1 MTLKE
6 KYTAILSE
14 ELVPALGCTEPIAL
28 AYASAECRR
37 TLGCFPDAVDAECS
51 GNIIKN
57 VKSVVIP
64 NSGGLKGIE
73 AAVAAGMIGGDS
85 SRGLEVLSSVKESD
99 LPAIRAYLAEKR
111 IKVSLLKT
119 SASLHFIIR
128 MRRGSDEA
136 LVEVIHQ
143 HTNIVRKERN
153 GEVLF
158 SKDSSAENINEA
170 LTDRSCLT
178 VADII
183 GYGESVDIETIAPI
197 IETQIEYNT
206 AICEE
211 GLRNKWG
218 SNIGQYLMDSRS
230 QDFLTKAKAVAAA
243 GSDARMS
250 GCSLPVVINS
260 GSGNQGITASMP
272 VIVYAE
278 EKGVSH
284 ERLVRALAISNL
296 VAIHQKTGIGRLS
309 AYCGAVSA
317 AAGAGAAVTW
327 LEGGDLEAI
336 DDTIVNTL
344 ATVSGMIC
352 DGAKPSCAGKIAVAV
367 SSALLANRMAMAG
380 RCYRSGEGIVKDD
393 VEKTVS
399 GIGQIASDGMS
410 ETDSVILSVMMEC

>member
-1 MTLKE
+1 MAKADYLQ
-6 KYTAILSE
+6 ILRE

-28 AYASAECRR
+28 AYGAAECRR
-37 TLGCFPDAVDAECS
+37 ILGMAPERIEARCS
-51 GNIIKN
+51 GNIVKN
-57 VKSVVIP
+57 VKGVVVP
-64 NSGGLKGIE
+64 NCGGLKGIE
-73 AAVAAGMIGGDS
+73 AAVVAGALYGDAG
-85 SRGLEVLSSVKESD
+85 RGLEVLSSISDDDAAALPERIREIPVDVKLLET
-99 LPAIRAYLAEKR
+99 PAKLHFMITMEGGGH
-111 IKVSLLKT
+111 
-119 SASLHFIIR
+119 SAS
-128 MRRGSDEA
+128 
-136 LVEVIHQ
+136 VEIVNR
-143 HTNIVRKERN
+143 HTNI
-153 GEVLF
+153 
-158 SKDSSAENINEA
+158 SKAEKDGKVIAAGDDSSDEGDSGLA
-170 LTDRSCLT
+170 DRPGMS
-178 VADII
+178 VGDII
-183 GYGESVDIETIAPI
+183 AFGETAPLHELEEI
-197 IETQIEYNT
+197 IGPQIRCNA
-206 AICEE
+206 AISRE
-211 GLRNKWG
+211 GLDGHYGAEVGRTII
-218 SNIGQYLMDSRS
+218 SSYASLDARMAAS
-230 QDFLTKAKAVAAA
+230 AAA

>member
-1 MTLKE
+1 MAKADYLQ
-6 KYTAILSE
+6 ILRE

-28 AYASAECRR
+28 AYGAAECRR
-37 TLGCFPDAVDAECS
+37 ILGMVPERIEARCS
-51 GNIIKN
+51 GNIVKN
-57 VKSVVIP
+57 VKGVVVP
-64 NSGGLKGIE
+64 NCGGLKGIE
-73 AAVAAGMIGGDS
+73 AAVVAGALYGDAG
-85 SRGLEVLSSVKESD
+85 RGLEVLSSISDDDAAALPERIREIPVDVKLLET
-99 LPAIRAYLAEKR
+99 PAKLHFMITMEGGGH
-111 IKVSLLKT
+111 
-119 SASLHFIIR
+119 SAS
-128 MRRGSDEA
+128 
-136 LVEVIHQ
+136 VEIVNR
-143 HTNIVRKERN
+143 HTNI
-153 GEVLF
+153 
-158 SKDSSAENINEA
+158 SKAEKDGKVIAAGDDSSDEGDSGLA
-170 LTDRSCLT
+170 DRSDMS
-178 VADII
+178 VGDII
-183 GYGESVDIETIAPI
+183 AFGETAHLHELEEI
-197 IETQIEYNT
+197 IGPQIRCNA
-206 AICEE
+206 AISRE
-211 GLRNKWG
+211 GLDGHYGAEVGRTII
-218 SNIGQYLMDSRS
+218 SSYASLDARMAAS
-230 QDFLTKAKAVAAA
+230 AAA

-327 LEGGDLEAI
+327 LEGGDIEAI

>member
-1 MTLKE
+1 M
-6 KYTAILSE
+6 
-14 ELVPALGCTEPIAL
+14 PALGCTEPIAL
-28 AYASAECRR
+28 AYGAAECRR
-37 TLGCFPDAVDAECS
+37 ILGMAPERIEARCS
-51 GNIIKN
+51 GNIVKN
-57 VKSVVIP
+57 VKGVVVP
-64 NSGGLKGIE
+64 NCGGLKGIE
-73 AAVAAGMIGGDS
+73 AAVVAGALYGDAG
-85 SRGLEVLSSVKESD
+85 RGLEVLSSISDDDAAALPERIREIPVDVKLLET
-99 LPAIRAYLAEKR
+99 PAKLHFMITMEGGGH
-111 IKVSLLKT
+111 
-119 SASLHFIIR
+119 SAS
-128 MRRGSDEA
+128 
-136 LVEVIHQ
+136 VEIVNR
-143 HTNIVRKERN
+143 HTNI
-153 GEVLF
+153 
-158 SKDSSAENINEA
+158 SKAEKDGKVIAAGDDSSDEGDSGLA
-170 LTDRSCLT
+170 DRSGMS
-178 VADII
+178 VGDII
-183 GYGESVDIETIAPI
+183 AFGETAPLHELEEI
-197 IETQIEYNT
+197 IGPQIRCNA
-206 AICEE
+206 AISRE
-211 GLRNKWG
+211 GLDGHYGAEVGRTII
-218 SNIGQYLMDSRS
+218 SSYASLDARMAAS
-230 QDFLTKAKAVAAA
+230 AAA

-367 SSALLANRMAMAG
+367 SSALLATRMAMAG

>member
-1 MTLKE
+1 M
-6 KYTAILSE
+6 
-14 ELVPALGCTEPIAL
+14 PALGCTEPIAL
-28 AYASAECRR
+28 AYGAAECRR
-37 TLGCFPDAVDAECS
+37 ILGMAPERIEARCS
-51 GNIIKN
+51 GNIVKN
-57 VKSVVIP
+57 VKGVVVP
-64 NSGGLKGIE
+64 NCGGLKGIE
-73 AAVAAGMIGGDS
+73 AAVVAGALYGDAG
-85 SRGLEVLSSVKESD
+85 RGLEVLSSISDDDAASLPERIREIPVDVKLLET
-99 LPAIRAYLAEKR
+99 PAKLHFMITMEGGGH
-111 IKVSLLKT
+111 
-119 SASLHFIIR
+119 SAS
-128 MRRGSDEA
+128 
-136 LVEVIHQ
+136 VEIVNR
-143 HTNIVRKERN
+143 HTNI
-153 GEVLF
+153 
-158 SKDSSAENINEA
+158 SKAEKDGKVIAAGDDSSDEGDSGLA
-170 LTDRSCLT
+170 DRSGMS
-178 VADII
+178 VGDII
-183 GYGESVDIETIAPI
+183 AFGETAPLHELEEVI
-197 IETQIEYNT
+197 GPQIRCNA
-206 AICEE
+206 AISRE
-211 GLRNKWG
+211 GLDGHYGAEVGRTII
-218 SNIGQYLMDSRS
+218 SSYASLDARMAAS
-230 QDFLTKAKAVAAA
+230 AAA

-278 EKGVSH
+278 EKGISH

-367 SSALLANRMAMAG
+367 SSALLANRMAMVG

-410 ETDSVILSVMMEC
+410 ETDSVILSVMMGC

>member
-1 MTLKE
+1 M
-6 KYTAILSE
+6 
-14 ELVPALGCTEPIAL
+14 PALGCTEPIAL
-28 AYASAECRR
+28 AYGAAECRR
-37 TLGCFPDAVDAECS
+37 ILGMVPERIEARCS
-51 GNIIKN
+51 GNIVKN
-57 VKSVVIP
+57 VKGVVVP
-64 NSGGLKGIE
+64 NCGGLKGIE
-73 AAVAAGMIGGDS
+73 AAVVAGALYGDAG
-85 SRGLEVLSSVKESD
+85 RGLEVLSSISDDDAAALPERIREIPVDVKLLET
-99 LPAIRAYLAEKR
+99 PAKLHFMITMEGGGH
-111 IKVSLLKT
+111 
-119 SASLHFIIR
+119 SAS
-128 MRRGSDEA
+128 
-136 LVEVIHQ
+136 VEIVNR
-143 HTNIVRKERN
+143 HTNI
-153 GEVLF
+153 
-158 SKDSSAENINEA
+158 SKAEKDGKVIAAGDDSSDEGDSGLA
-170 LTDRSCLT
+170 DRSGMS
-178 VADII
+178 VGDII
-183 GYGESVDIETIAPI
+183 AFGETAPLHELEEIIGPQIRCNAAISREGFDGHYGAEVGRTIISSYASLD
-197 IETQIEYNT
+197 
-206 AICEE
+206 A
-211 GLRNKWG
+211 RMAA
-218 SNIGQYLMDSRS
+218 S
-230 QDFLTKAKAVAAA
+230 AAA

-284 ERLVRALAISNL
+284 EKLVRALAISNL

>member
-1 MTLKE
+1 MAKADYLQ
-6 KYTAILSE
+6 ILRE

-28 AYASAECRR
+28 AYGAAECRR
-37 TLGCFPDAVDAECS
+37 ILGMAPERIEARCS
-51 GNIIKN
+51 GNIVKN
-57 VKSVVIP
+57 VKGVVVP
-64 NSGGLKGIE
+64 NCGGLKGIE
-73 AAVAAGMIGGDS
+73 AAVVAGALYGDAG
-85 SRGLEVLSSVKESD
+85 RGLEVLSSISDDDAAALPERIREIPVDVKLLET
-99 LPAIRAYLAEKR
+99 PAKLHFMITMEGGGH
-111 IKVSLLKT
+111 
-119 SASLHFIIR
+119 SAS
-128 MRRGSDEA
+128 
-136 LVEVIHQ
+136 VEIVNR
-143 HTNIVRKERN
+143 HTNI
-153 GEVLF
+153 
-158 SKDSSAENINEA
+158 SKAEKDGKVIAAGDDSSDEGDSGLA
-170 LTDRSCLT
+170 DRSGMS
-178 VADII
+178 VGDII
-183 GYGESVDIETIAPI
+183 AFGETAPLHELEEI
-197 IETQIEYNT
+197 IGPQIRCNA
-206 AICEE
+206 AISRE
-211 GLRNKWG
+211 GLDGHYGAEVGRTII
-218 SNIGQYLMDSRS
+218 SSYASLDARMAAS
-230 QDFLTKAKAVAAA
+230 AAA

>member
-1 MTLKE
+1 MAKADYLQ
-6 KYTAILSE
+6 ILRE

-28 AYASAECRR
+28 AYGAAECRR
-37 TLGCFPDAVDAECS
+37 ILGMAPERIEARCS
-51 GNIIKN
+51 GNIVKN
-57 VKSVVIP
+57 VKGVVVP
-64 NSGGLKGIE
+64 NCGGLKGIE
-73 AAVAAGMIGGDS
+73 AAVVAGALYGDAG
-85 SRGLEVLSSVKESD
+85 RGLEVLSSISDDDAAALPERIREIPVDVKLLET
-99 LPAIRAYLAEKR
+99 PAKLHFMITMEGGGH
-111 IKVSLLKT
+111 
-119 SASLHFIIR
+119 SAS
-128 MRRGSDEA
+128 
-136 LVEVIHQ
+136 VEIVNR
-143 HTNIVRKERN
+143 HTNI
-153 GEVLF
+153 
-158 SKDSSAENINEA
+158 SKAEKDGKVIAAGDDSSDEGDSGLA
-170 LTDRSCLT
+170 DRSGMS
-178 VADII
+178 VGDII
-183 GYGESVDIETIAPI
+183 AFGETAHLHELEEI
-197 IETQIEYNT
+197 IGPQIRCNA
-206 AICEE
+206 AISRE
-211 GLRNKWG
+211 GLDGHYGAEVGRTII
-218 SNIGQYLMDSRS
+218 SSYASLDARMAAS
-230 QDFLTKAKAVAAA
+230 AAA

-284 ERLVRALAISNL
+284 EKLVRALAISNL

>member
-1 MTLKE
+1 M
-6 KYTAILSE
+6 
-14 ELVPALGCTEPIAL
+14 PALGCTEPIAL
-28 AYASAECRR
+28 AYGAAECRR
-37 TLGCFPDAVDAECS
+37 ILGMAPERIEARCS
-51 GNIIKN
+51 GNIVKN
-57 VKSVVIP
+57 VKGVVVP
-64 NSGGLKGIE
+64 NCGGLKGIE
-73 AAVAAGMIGGDS
+73 AAVVAGALYGDAG
-85 SRGLEVLSSVKESD
+85 RGLEVLSSISDDDAAALPERIREIPVDVKLLET
-99 LPAIRAYLAEKR
+99 PAKLHFMITMEGGGH
-111 IKVSLLKT
+111 
-119 SASLHFIIR
+119 SAS
-128 MRRGSDEA
+128 
-136 LVEVIHQ
+136 VEIVNR
-143 HTNIVRKERN
+143 HTNI
-153 GEVLF
+153 
-158 SKDSSAENINEA
+158 SKAEKDGKVIAAGDDSSDEGDSGLA
-170 LTDRSCLT
+170 DRSGMS
-178 VADII
+178 VGDII
-183 GYGESVDIETIAPI
+183 AFGETAPLHELEEI
-197 IETQIEYNT
+197 IGPQIRCNA
-206 AICEE
+206 AISRE
-211 GLRNKWG
+211 GLDGHYGAEVGRTII
-218 SNIGQYLMDSRS
+218 SSYASLDARMAAS
-230 QDFLTKAKAVAAA
+230 AAA

>member
-1 MTLKE
+1 M
-6 KYTAILSE
+6 
-14 ELVPALGCTEPIAL
+14 PALGCTEPIAL
-28 AYASAECRR
+28 AYGAAECRR
-37 TLGCFPDAVDAECS
+37 ILGMAPERIEARCS
-51 GNIIKN
+51 GNIVKN
-57 VKSVVIP
+57 VKGVVVP
-64 NSGGLKGIE
+64 NCGGLKGIE
-73 AAVAAGMIGGDS
+73 AAVVAGALYGDAG
-85 SRGLEVLSSVKESD
+85 RGLEVLSSISDDDAAALPERIREIPVDVKLLET
-99 LPAIRAYLAEKR
+99 PAKLHFMITMEGGGH
-111 IKVSLLKT
+111 
-119 SASLHFIIR
+119 SAS
-128 MRRGSDEA
+128 
-136 LVEVIHQ
+136 VEIVNR
-143 HTNIVRKERN
+143 HTNI
-153 GEVLF
+153 
-158 SKDSSAENINEA
+158 SKAEKDGKVIAAGDDSSDEGDSGLA
-170 LTDRSCLT
+170 DRSGMS
-178 VADII
+178 VGDII
-183 GYGESVDIETIAPI
+183 AFGETAPLHELEEI
-197 IETQIEYNT
+197 IGPQIRCNA
-206 AICEE
+206 AISRE
-211 GLRNKWG
+211 GLDGHYGAEVGRTVI
-218 SNIGQYLMDSRS
+218 SSYASLDARMAAS
-230 QDFLTKAKAVAAA
+230 AAA

>member
-1 MTLKE
+1 MAKADYLQ
-6 KYTAILSE
+6 ILRE

-28 AYASAECRR
+28 AYGAAECRR
-37 TLGCFPDAVDAECS
+37 ILGMAPERIEARCS
-51 GNIIKN
+51 GNIVKN
-57 VKSVVIP
+57 VKGVVVP
-64 NSGGLKGIE
+64 NCGGLKGIE
-73 AAVAAGMIGGDS
+73 AAVVAGALYGDAG
-85 SRGLEVLSSVKESD
+85 RGLEVLSSISDDDAAALPERIREIPVDVKLLET
-99 LPAIRAYLAEKR
+99 PAKLHFMITMEGGGH
-111 IKVSLLKT
+111 
-119 SASLHFIIR
+119 SAS
-128 MRRGSDEA
+128 
-136 LVEVIHQ
+136 VEIVNR
-143 HTNIVRKERN
+143 HTNI
-153 GEVLF
+153 
-158 SKDSSAENINEA
+158 SKAEKDGKVIAAGDDSSDEGDSGLA
-170 LTDRSCLT
+170 DRSGMS
-178 VADII
+178 VGDII
-183 GYGESVDIETIAPI
+183 AFGETAPLHELEEIIGPQIRCNAAISREGFDGHYGAEVGRTIISSYAS
-197 IETQIEYNT
+197 
-206 AICEE
+206 
-211 GLRNKWG
+211 L
-218 SNIGQYLMDSRS
+218 
-230 QDFLTKAKAVAAA
+230 
-243 GSDARMS
+243 DAR
-250 GCSLPVVINS
+250 
-260 GSGNQGITASMP
+260 ITASMP

-284 ERLVRALAISNL
+284 EKLVRALAISNL

>member
-1 MTLKE
+1 M
-6 KYTAILSE
+6 
-14 ELVPALGCTEPIAL
+14 PALGCTEPIAL
-28 AYASAECRR
+28 AYGAAECRR
-37 TLGCFPDAVDAECS
+37 ILGMAPERIEARCS
-51 GNIIKN
+51 GNIVKN
-57 VKSVVIP
+57 VKGVVVP
-64 NSGGLKGIE
+64 NCGGLKGIE
-73 AAVAAGMIGGDS
+73 AAVVAGALYGDAG
-85 SRGLEVLSSVKESD
+85 RGLEVLSSISDDDAAALPERIREIPVDVKLLET
-99 LPAIRAYLAEKR
+99 PAKLHFMITMEGGGH
-111 IKVSLLKT
+111 
-119 SASLHFIIR
+119 SAS
-128 MRRGSDEA
+128 
-136 LVEVIHQ
+136 VEIVNR
-143 HTNIVRKERN
+143 HTNI
-153 GEVLF
+153 
-158 SKDSSAENINEA
+158 SKAEKDGKVIAAGDDSSDEGDSGLA
-170 LTDRSCLT
+170 DRSGMS
-178 VADII
+178 VGDII
-183 GYGESVDIETIAPI
+183 AFGETAPLHELEEI
-197 IETQIEYNT
+197 IVPQIRCNA
-206 AICEE
+206 AISRE
-211 GLRNKWG
+211 GLDGHYGAEVGRTII
-218 SNIGQYLMDSRS
+218 SSYASLDARMAAS
-230 QDFLTKAKAVAAA
+230 AAA

-327 LEGGDLEAI
+327 LEGGELEAI

>member
-1 MTLKE
+1 MAKADYLQ
-6 KYTAILSE
+6 ILRE

-28 AYASAECRR
+28 AYGAAECRR
-37 TLGCFPDAVDAECS
+37 ILGMAPERIEARCS
-51 GNIIKN
+51 GNIVKN
-57 VKSVVIP
+57 VKGVVVP
-64 NSGGLKGIE
+64 NCGGLKGIE
-73 AAVAAGMIGGDS
+73 AAVVAGALYGDAG
-85 SRGLEVLSSVKESD
+85 RGLEVLSSISDDDAAALPERIREIPVDVKLLET
-99 LPAIRAYLAEKR
+99 PAKLHFMITMEGGGH
-111 IKVSLLKT
+111 
-119 SASLHFIIR
+119 SAS
-128 MRRGSDEA
+128 
-136 LVEVIHQ
+136 VEIVNR
-143 HTNIVRKERN
+143 HTNI
-153 GEVLF
+153 
-158 SKDSSAENINEA
+158 SKAEKDGKVIAAGDDSSDEGDSGLA
-170 LTDRSCLT
+170 DRSGMS
-178 VADII
+178 VGDII
-183 GYGESVDIETIAPI
+183 AFGETAHLHELEEI
-197 IETQIEYNT
+197 IGPQIRCNA
-206 AICEE
+206 AISRE
-211 GLRNKWG
+211 GLDGHYGAEVGRTII
-218 SNIGQYLMDSRS
+218 SSYASLDARMAAS
-230 QDFLTKAKAVAAA
+230 AAA